1 MRAPRRMTLGLVAVV
16 LAALALVACGIDP
29 QDEPT
34 VADREK
40 VPEELLERPSTT
52 ADATTIVPVPTTI
65 YLVRGDQLVGVQ
77 RLMPS
82 PVSATGRLTALA
94 RGPDEMESALG
105 LGTAVPSRDLI
116 GNVREGGGVV
126 QVELTTRL
134 DDLTPLAAR
143 LCIAQ
148 IVLTA
153 VGDDPA
159 AQVSFIV
166 DGEALAVPLPDGSM
180 TTTPVDRTTYDELI
194 AAA

>member
-1 MRAPRRMTLGLVAVV
+1 MRLRRWVSLAAGVV
-16 LAALALVACGIDP
+16 LAALAIGACAIEP

-40 VPEELLERPSTT
+40 VPEELLQRPSTT
-52 ADATTIVPVPTTI
+52 ADATTVVPVPATI
-65 YLVRGDQLVGVQ
+65 YFVRGEELVGVQ

-82 PVSATGRLTALA
+82 PVSATNRLTALA

-116 GNVREGGGVV
+116 GNVREGGGAV
-126 QVELTTRL
+126 QVELTTGL
-134 DDLTPLAAR
+134 DDLPPLTAR

-159 AQVSFIV
+159 AQVSFTF